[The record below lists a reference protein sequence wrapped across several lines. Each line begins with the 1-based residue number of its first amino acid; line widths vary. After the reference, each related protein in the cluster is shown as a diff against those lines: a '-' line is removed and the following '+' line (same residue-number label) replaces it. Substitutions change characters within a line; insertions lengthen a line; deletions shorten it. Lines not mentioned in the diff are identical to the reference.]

1 MRPSITYTLV
11 VIALTT
17 IISTTCSFL
26 LFQHFSTAKL
36 STATSQKAQLTAKV
50 NEAPREGIPPD
61 FVNVSNDVTRSVVN
75 IAVYRGDYRMS
86 TGSGII
92 LSDDGYIITNNHVIK
107 GSTGQVVT
115 LFDKKDYTAKIIG
128 VDPSTDLA
136 LLKIEVDHLQPL
148 RLGNSDQLRIGEWV
162 IAVGHP
168 FNLASTVTAGIVS
181 AKARNIEILRDQ
193 DYAVESFI
201 QTDAVVN
208 PGNSGGALVNAKG
221 ELVGVNTAII
231 SESGGYEGFSFAIP
245 SNLVMKVAED
255 LRKYGHV
262 QRAVLGVIVGD
273 LNSSLA
279 KDLQL
284 SRVEGV
290 YVERIRLNT
299 TASVAGLKAKDV
311 ITAINNVA
319 VRTMPELQE
328 QIARY
333 RPGDIISIDYI
344 RNGVTYHKNGIELKP
359 LK

>member
-1 MRPSITYTLV
+1 
-11 VIALTT
+11 
-17 IISTTCSFL
+17 
-26 LFQHFSTAKL
+26 
-36 STATSQKAQLTAKV
+36 
-50 NEAPREGIPPD
+50 
-61 FVNVSNDVTRSVVN
+61 
-75 IAVYRGDYRMS
+75 MS

-344 RNGVTYHKNGIELKP
+344 RNRVTYHKNGIELKP